1 MMGSPMKSAHA
12 KVLIGLML
20 ALAACSEG
28 DRRFLL
34 TYEHPKNERAA
45 ATMAA
50 AEAQPQAPAANAAA
64 AIPSPAPTQPVTE
77 APAPAVTVDPPAVA
91 PAAAPEQAV

>member
-1 MMGSPMKSAHA
+1 MKSAHT
-12 KVLIGLML
+12 KVLIGFVL

-45 ATMAA
+45 ATMAGDLRAFLRA
-50 AEAQPQAPAANAAA
+50 AWVADKASISLAKAWTRSSTFFRF
-64 AIPSPAPTQPVTE
+64 AIHPVH
-77 APAPAVTVDPPAVA
+77 
-91 PAAAPEQAV
+91 